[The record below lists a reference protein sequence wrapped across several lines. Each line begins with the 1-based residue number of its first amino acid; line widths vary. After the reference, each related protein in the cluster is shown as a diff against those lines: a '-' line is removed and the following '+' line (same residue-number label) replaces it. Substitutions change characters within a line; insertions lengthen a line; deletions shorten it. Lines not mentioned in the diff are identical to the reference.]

1 MKKTNWF
8 KKLLAGMGI
17 GIGSAIPG
25 VSGATIAVILK
36 VYENIIWAVNN
47 LRKKFS
53 RSIAILFPVLL
64 GVVGALIP
72 CIILFDLALDA
83 FVFGIMCIF
92 AGFIL
97 GSIPGIKDEIKDV
110 KPNKTMKICF
120 IIGFI
125 LVIVLGLLSVI
136 VGGKID
142 LTSHFNEMPWWLYL
156 VLIPVGAIA
165 AVALVVPGLSGSF
178 ILLILGFYK
187 PLLEFT
193 VMWTKELL
201 GAGDTVQS
209 FANIGKLLGMLG
221 CFAVGVLLGVIF
233 ISKIMEKL
241 FAKHRNAT
249 YFAIIGFVLG
259 SIITLFFNQDI
270 FGYYLAWAGEVSEYS
285 PALPIYIEIPLG
297 LLLMAITTTL
307 SYLLVKANRKKKQ
320 DIRV

>member
-1 MKKTNWF
+1 MRADYLTTEI
-8 KKLLAGMGI
+8 L
-17 GIGSAIPG
+17 S
-25 VSGATIAVILK
+25 ATIALLPLIAFVKVPGLDIGLGMLILL
-36 VYENIIWAVNN
+36 VLVPWLFITN
-47 LRKKFS
+47 LSRFQLNDIVKFS
-53 RSIAILFPVLL
+53 
-64 GVVGALIP
+64 
-72 CIILFDLALDA
+72 
-83 FVFGIMCIF
+83 
-92 AGFIL
+92 GFIL
-97 GSIPGIKDEIKDV
+97 FCTYSIYCSFGDYQNV
-110 KPNKTMKICF
+110 
-120 IIGFI
+120 IGFI

-136 VGGKID
+136 VGNKID
-142 LTSHFNEMPWWLYL
+142 LTSHFSEMPWWLYL

-297 LLLMAITTTL
+297 LVLMAITTTL
-307 SYLLVKANRKKKQ
+307 SYMLVKANRKKKQ
-320 DIRV
+320 DIKV